1 MIGAVSLSPYQ
12 PWRFYM
18 KTIFAIFFVPAIL
31 VAFIENLQYE
41 DTIARCAIYDATLLE
56 NNGKLYVDAKG
67 AIEEYEILANGNLE
81 LISYI
86 HKTHYT
92 LANAKIIDDMYYVG
106 NNPSAYDSYTDIY
119 RIDIS
124 GDQMQL
130 IDIQTIDTGYGLFR
144 FDVNDDY
151 FIYVNSSEI
160 DARVLNRETFEY
172 VTSIEAGGFF
182 EVKDSLLFRGMTNG
196 NLSIMDI
203 SDIENPV
210 EISTVYIGDYEQ
222 NVTYYFHEN
231 YLFIGQNTRIAIID
245 IADIENPHLVTNI
258 TDIPTLSPVNH
269 FTDIEIY
276 ENYLIFK
283 NSSSTI
289 WIYDINDIYEPLLV
303 VINTNYQ
310 SETTNRE
317 SMIRNGEELFISTT
331 SSNIMHFCVDQL
343 PTLQIINSFG
353 NNGHFH
359 FFDYKYPYILFSNML
374 SYHFNYFKVTEPNAE
389 INTLYDSGVYT
400 YCFNDTI
407 MCFIDAVS
415 NNNSELVIC
424 AYNDEEIVIRNS
436 LNLGYAGR
444 SVEFV
449 GEHLVITQKNPG
461 IVKINDLLD
470 NYTIQELAEH
480 QVELRPFVAPSTS
493 YCSDNYIYIVS
504 KNYDLGI
511 SYLNIYENFGDFSEV
526 SNSHLNIFGNSFN
539 YLYRLSDN
547 RSILSGGPNY
557 SYEYDLFEYTFPD
570 SFELLD
576 NFTTDGSIKLHDDFF
591 VCSKGY
597 LVGTDIYSWQND
609 EFEEIFSY
617 DFGCE
622 ISDIF
627 IIPNTNILYAVGRYT
642 VLKYSFE
649 YTGID
654 INIIPI
660 QNVFLTNHPNPFNP
674 STEIRFQMSEVGE
687 VESIEIAIYNIK
699 GQKIRTLE
707 CIDRVDAKTTE
718 SFSHSITWN
727 GRDDNDKPVSSGV
740 YFYQLKADGKPIAS
754 KKMLLVK

>member
-1 MIGAVSLSPYQ
+1 MIGAERNSPYQ
-12 PWRFYM
+12 PWGANM
-18 KTIFAIFFVPAIL
+18 KTIFVILFIPAIL

-41 DTIARCAIYDATLLE
+41 DTIARCAVYDATLLE

-86 HKTHYT
+86 PKTYYT
-92 LANAKIIDDMYYVG
+92 LANAKIIDDMFYVG
-106 NNPSAYDSYTDIY
+106 NDPSASDSYTDIY

-124 GDQMQL
+124 GNQMQL
-130 IDIQTIDTGYGLFR
+130 IDIQTIDTGYGLYR
-144 FDVNDDY
+144 FDVNSDY

-160 DARVLNRETFEY
+160 DARVLDRETFEY
-172 VTSIEAGGFF
+172 ITTIEAGGFF
-182 EVKDSLLFRGMTNG
+182 KVKDSFLFRGMVNG

-203 SDIENPV
+203 SDIEDPV
-210 EISTVYIGDYEQ
+210 EISSVYIGDYEQ

-245 IADIENPHLVTNI
+245 ITDIEDPQLVTNI
-258 TDIPTLSPVNH
+258 TNIPALTSVNH

-283 NSSSTI
+283 NSFSTI
-289 WIYDINDIYEPLLV
+289 WIYDIDDIYEPLLV

-310 SETTNRE
+310 SANTNSE
-317 SMIRNGEELFISTT
+317 SMIRNGEELFISTA
-331 SSNIMHFCVDQL
+331 SSNIMHFCIDQL

-359 FFDYKYPYILFSNML
+359 FFDYKYPYIFFSNML
-374 SYHFNYFKVTEPNAE
+374 SYHFNYFKATESNAE

-400 YCFNDTI
+400 YCFNDSI

-415 NNNSELVIC
+415 NNNSDLVIC
-424 AYNDEEIVIRNS
+424 AYNDEEIVIMNS
-436 LNLGYAGR
+436 INLAYVGH

-449 GEHLVITQKNPG
+449 DEHLVITQKNPG
-461 IVKINDLLD
+461 IVKIYDMLD

-493 YCSDNYIYIVS
+493 YCSDDYIYIIS

-511 SYLNIYENFGDFSEV
+511 SYLTIYENFGAFSEI
-526 SNSHLNIFGNSFN
+526 SNSHLNIFGNSFS

-557 SYEYDLFEYTFPD
+557 ANEYNLCEYIFPN

-576 NFTTDGSIKLHDDFF
+576 NFITDGSIKLHDNFY

-597 LVGTDIYSWQND
+597 FVGTDIYSWQND

-627 IIPNTNILYAVGRYT
+627 IIPDTNILYAVGRYT
-642 VLKYSFE
+642 VLKYSFD
-649 YTGID
+649 YTGAQE
-654 INIIPI
+654 NEIPY
-660 QNVFLTNHPNPFNP
+660 QNFQLSNHPNPFNP
-674 STEIRFQMSEVGE
+674 STEIRFQISEVSAW
-687 VESIEIAIYNIK
+687 ESAEIMIYNIK
-699 GQKIRTLE
+699 GQKVKTL
-707 CIDRVDAKTTE
+707 
-718 SFSHSITWN
+718 
-727 GRDDNDKPVSSGV
+727 PVSPSQSHTFSLTWDGTDLNNQRVSTGV
-740 YFYQLKADGKPIAS
+740 YYYQLQVDGKPVANR
-754 KKMLLVK
+754 KMLLLK